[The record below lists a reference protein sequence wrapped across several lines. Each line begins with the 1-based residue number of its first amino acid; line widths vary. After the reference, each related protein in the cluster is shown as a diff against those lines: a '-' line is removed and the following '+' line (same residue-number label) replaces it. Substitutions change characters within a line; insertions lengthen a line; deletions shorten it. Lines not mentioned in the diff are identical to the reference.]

1 MSLEQ
6 VWLFMNYEMDKKHLI
21 ENKLRKL
28 EQQDEITESDSED
41 DKPYSKVAYKLTQ
54 SILYGRSDN

>member
-6 VWLFMNYEMDKKHLI
+6 VWLFINYEMDKKHLI

-41 DKPYSKVAYKLTQ
+41 DKP
-54 SILYGRSDN
+54 

>member
-6 VWLFMNYEMDKKHLI
+6 VWLFINYEMYKTHLI
-21 ENKLRKL
+21 ENKLLKL

-41 DKPYSKVAYKLTQ
+41 DKP
-54 SILYGRSDN
+54 